1 MITYEEMPR
10 AAQLAYD
17 KTNKKRKTALFLN
30 IPCMIILFIMG
41 FNVGAEEGFSFGL
54 GMGMLFCLAY
64 GCAPSGLVHSEFT
77 LKSKTLWAF
86 GIFALIPA
94 LLLFACAVCFGGIF
108 AVVDL
113 VKLLMKKPLISK
125 SEHKYFMETPEAQAE
140 MAAMAFQT
148 AQMNT
153 AAQNMS
159 YGASDVKEELKEL
172 KEMLD
177 SGLISQEE
185 FDSKKAELLEYI

>member
-41 FNVGAEEGFSFGL
+41 FNVGAEEGFSFGV

-94 LLLFACAVCFGGIF
+94 LFLFAFAIVFGGIF

-125 SEHKYFMETPEAQAE
+125 SEHKHFMEIPEAQAE
-140 MAAMAFQT
+140 IAAMAFQA
-148 AQMNT
+148 AQMN
-153 AAQNMS
+153 AAQNIS